1 MTDPPP
7 VRRCEHTKANGEQ
20 CRNNAMPDRR
30 FCYINSHCGTAP
42 LETRTRNFFQNNL
55 FWIIPGAIVAVLG
68 GILTLLSYVPQLDVS
83 DAHTVRSRDPMGT
96 IFNLTNNG
104 LPVFGVEQICR
115 MSIVRP
121 NGMPLITGG
130 GGIEMAPL
138 GYLVHGQTKSLN
150 CHHSAVGFNMDTTLI
165 IEIRYRP
172 FYLPWKLSERFPF
185 QAEKADD
192 GTWAWKKQ

>member
-121 NGMPLITGG
+121 NGMPLILVAAASRWPRLDTLSTGRPR
-130 GGIEMAPL
+130 AL
-138 GYLVHGQTKSLN
+138 T
-150 CHHSAVGFNMDTTLI
+150 AI
-165 IEIRYRP
+165 IRP
-172 FYLPWKLSERFPF
+172 
-185 QAEKADD
+185 
-192 GTWAWKKQ
+192 